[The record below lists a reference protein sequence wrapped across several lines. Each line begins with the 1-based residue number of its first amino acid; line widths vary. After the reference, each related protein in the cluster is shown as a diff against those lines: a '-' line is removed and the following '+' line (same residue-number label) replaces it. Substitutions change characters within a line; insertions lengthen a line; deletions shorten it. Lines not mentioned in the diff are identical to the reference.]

1 MGLIVW
7 FSPGSRESRVESS
20 QSVESSRV
28 ESSESSLF
36 AIDVTQND
44 RILHRTA
51 VLRSDRYFAGQGPDR
66 KAGFVVRPRWHNF
79 IPSIE
84 EHPFVSSTAST
95 RTRGELRSFARR
107 NFLMGV
113 FQLAGCAKPHQSG
126 VFHGVSFRP
135 VRWMEKPLLCGFLTW
150 LYWVFFN
157 SIRWSVGLLFR
168 TFCVVV
174 PYNSRKIPI

>member
-1 MGLIVW
+1 MV
-7 FSPGSRESRVESS
+7 FAFAEARRSSRV
-20 QSVESSRV
+20 V
-28 ESSESSLF
+28 ESSESIRHRRHTERS
-36 AIDVTQND
+36 N
-44 RILHRTA
+44 LHRTA
-51 VLRSDRYFAGQGPDR
+51 VLRSRIGISPAKQTGRQARQGS
-66 KAGFVVRPRWHNF
+66 VRPRWHNF

-157 SIRWSVGLLFR
+157 SMRWSVGLLFR

-174 PYNSRKIPI
+174 PCNSRKIPS

>member
-7 FSPGSRESRVESS
+7 FSHSPRRGDRVESS
-20 QSVESSRV
+20 SRA
-28 ESSESSLF
+28 SLF

-44 RILHRTA
+44 RICIEQLFFARGSVFRRPSRPEGRQGR
-51 VLRSDRYFAGQGPDR
+51 VLSARVGITSY
-66 KAGFVVRPRWHNF
+66 RPSKS
-79 IPSIE
+79 IPLYL
-84 EHPFVSSTAST
+84 PTAST
-95 RTRGELRSFARR
+95 CTRGELRSFARR
-107 NFLMGV
+107 KLFHSYGRFSV
-113 FQLAGCAKPHQSG
+113 AGCAKPHQSG

-157 SIRWSVGLLFR
+157 SMRWSVGLLFR